1 MNGGW
6 VPLDSVQS
14 GAQAQVERPS
24 SAFVS
29 IGGVRHGQVARRAP
43 RTWQLDMGHAGPEV
57 VTALAVAAQG
67 DGGDV
72 WLWDDSIARANLLD
86 PIWARGRDDYP
97 VVDCGGLRLRSL
109 TLGPGSPTS
118 VVDVPASANLT
129 AWADSRNQG
138 RTLRVSATP
147 NQKAALLKFSVPA
160 TPAGRVYQSA
170 QLRLTQDAA
179 DSVSIDVAATNNA
192 WVEPVEVAGSWT
204 DWGSSWAKQP
214 AGTVLGSG
222 TTPAVDGG
230 LFAVSL
236 SSVAAYA
243 GSSLSLR
250 LDRTGGDTATIF
262 ESRESASAPPVLRL
276 TYAVA
281 AAGARTTTMP
291 LMAGSYVLS
300 AWTDAASGTVLGT
313 RKIGTGSVVNWT
325 APAGSGLRRA
335 NHALTVAADSDV
347 TVTVNDSAAYVLGG
361 LGLSSF
367 LEDVYLPPGKSPVRV
382 QVDDPTAVL
391 DSLYDDEQGKGPRT
405 VTIREVG
412 T

>member
-118 VVDVPASANLT
+118 VVDVPLKANVT
-129 AWADSRNQG
+129 ISGGTVTPENPMTVDASRNVLAKVAVPAPG
-138 RTLRVSATP
+138 VGATLSTAQLILSGTGSATL
-147 NQKAALLKFSVPA
+147 NAYAASNAWYEPSRAIADLPYWTSVPA
-160 TPAGRVYQSA
+160 GALVGSAAPASGVWTIGLSG
-170 QLRLTQDAA
+170 
-179 DSVSIDVAATNNA
+179 VAAFANA
-192 WVEPVEVAGSWT
+192 DMSLRISGDAT
-204 DWGSSWAKQP
+204 
-214 AGTVLGSG
+214 TVLLNSR
-222 TTPAVDGG
+222 A
-230 LFAVSL
+230 SL
-236 SSVAAYA
+236 K
-243 GSSLSLR
+243 
-250 LDRTGGDTATIF
+250 
-262 ESRESASAPPVLRL
+262 PPVLRL

-281 AAGARTTTMP
+281 PAAARTMTMP
-291 LMAGSYVLS
+291 LIAGSYVLS

-367 LEDVYLPPGKSPVRV
+367 LEDAYLPPGKTPVRV